1 MTQNAPDA
9 CGGCY
14 KFVTTPAFVIR
25 DFFLCKINGLTG
37 LNHRQPVRSAGNG
50 FDPAAPQSWSTQPA
64 ARGETETKEGLKE
77 GLAGT
82 QLGVR

>member
-1 MTQNAPDA
+1 MRQTHV
-9 CGGCY
+9 GGCY

-25 DFFLCKINGLTG
+25 DFFLRKINGLTG
-37 LNHRQPVRSAGNG
+37 LNHRQPVRSAGDG
-50 FDPAAPQSWSTQPA
+50 FDADAPQGWSAEFA
-64 ARGETETKEGLKE
+64 ARGETEAKTGLKE